1 MHLIILRR
9 QWNHN
14 NEWHLISETL
24 GELLG
29 VGVAFSHLPYVV
41 PVLRVSSGLPVF
53 CQWFKGASRNGTK
66 QLSDGKGTKPMNPE
80 KCPSLTV
87 CKDLSSNCNERS
99 PNGSQTVQ

>member
-41 PVLRVSSGLPVF
+41 PVLRVSSGLSVF
-53 CQWFKGASRNGTK
+53 
-66 QLSDGKGTKPMNPE
+66 
-80 KCPSLTV
+80 V
-87 CKDLSSNCNERS
+87 
-99 PNGSQTVQ
+99 NGSKERHGMVQNSYQTVKELNP